1 MALIFPALVIF
12 PAVVIAAVPW
22 GLPVETTF
30 VLPFITLLLVFLF
43 AARRVDPAPSWLIF
57 LAGLAT
63 DILTAGPLG
72 FWALIYILT
81 YTLARIL
88 PGKSWTQTIGGL
100 WLVFLAAAVTAGAAG
115 WAVAS
120 LYYFRVISWEP
131 MALGIGAAIV
141 LFPLA
146 SWVTRYPYKG
156 RRGHR
161 GRNGALT
168 DGEGAII

>member
-1 MALIFPALVIF
+1 MALIFPAFAIF
-12 PAVVIAAVPW
+12 LAVVIAAVPW
-22 GLPVETTF
+22 GLPGQTTF

-72 FWALIYILT
+72 YWALIYILT
-81 YTLARIL
+81 YTLARVL

-100 WLVFLAAAVTAGAAG
+100 WLVFLAAAVIAGTSG
-115 WAVAS
+115 WAIAS
-120 LYYFRVISWEP
+120 LYYFRVIPWEP
-131 MALGIGAAIV
+131 IALGIGAASV

-146 SWVTRYPYKG
+146 SWVTRYPYK
-156 RRGHR
+156 RYS

-168 DGEGAII
+168 DRESATI